1 MDRKVLIAKDDMWL
15 TDGNGFY
22 KEVALGDWDSPDN
35 YREVSKEEYE
45 KMLEA
50 DAEVIQGGY

>member
-35 YREVSKEEYE
+35 YSEVPKEEYE

-50 DAEVIQGGY
+50 DAEVASE

>member
-22 KEVALGDWDSPDN
+22 KEVALGDWDNEDN
-35 YREVSKEEYE
+35 YTKVTNEDKEARE
-45 KMLEA
+45 M
-50 DAEVIQGGY
+50 AEVEVM